1 MNRQIRQLA
10 VGLMACYAAL
20 FSTLN
25 YWSISRSDD
34 LNARFDNTRQILREF
49 NDPRGPIVTADG
61 TVVAASV
68 ATAPGSK
75 YEQQRVYPE
84 GELFA
89 HVTGFYTFGFGSTQ
103 VERVY
108 DGVLTGNT
116 DEQQLRALGNVLGGE
131 RDDSGT
137 VELTLDADLQ
147 RVARDALGQREGSVV
162 VLEPKT
168 GAVRAMWS
176 YPSFDPNL
184 IADPDFD
191 RAKDVLTFYEAQQG
205 NPLLANAYQERYM
218 PGSTFKVITTGIALE
233 NGVVSTDSVFQVE
246 REFVPPQTTD
256 PIQNYGGSSCG
267 GTFPEVFAR
276 SCNTPFAR
284 LALDIGPQRM
294 VEGIERWGIGE
305 PIPIDLPRP
314 AASTFGDTSDLAN
327 NLPLLAIRGFGQNDD
342 QMVPLH
348 MAMVAATVAN
358 GGRMMKPYVVART
371 IDHDGRVLHETEP
384 EVWKTPISEQN
395 AIILNSLMQGVAT
408 SGTARCCIGLNN
420 GISVA
425 AKTGTAQLNAAGE
438 PERSHAW
445 IVAFAPA
452 EDPQYAIAVM
462 LKGTDAEISAGT
474 GGRLAGPVAKT
485 VLDAAFALDEQ
496 AGG

>member
-10 VGLMACYAAL
+10 VGLMVCYVAL

-25 YWSISRSDD
+25 YWSISRGDD

-61 TVVAASV
+61 EVVARSV
-68 ATAPGSK
+68 ATPPGSK
-75 YEQQRVYPE
+75 FEQQRVYPE

-89 HVTGFYTFGFGSTQ
+89 HVTGYYTFGFGSTQ
-103 VERVY
+103 VERQY

-116 DEQQLRALGNVLGGE
+116 EEQQLRALGNVLGGE
-131 RDDSGT
+131 DDDSGT

-147 RVARDALGQREGSVV
+147 RVARDALGQREGSIV
-162 VLEPKT
+162 VLEPST
-168 GAVRAMWS
+168 GAVKAMWS
-176 YPSFDPNL
+176 YPSYDPNL

-191 RAKDVLTFYEAQQG
+191 TASDVLTFYDAQAG

-218 PGSTFKVITTGIALE
+218 PGSTFKVVTTGIALE
-233 NGVVSTDSVFQVE
+233 TGVVTTDRVFETE

-267 GTFPEVFAR
+267 GSFPEVFAR

-284 LALDIGPQRM
+284 LALEVGPERM
-294 VEGIERWGIGE
+294 VEGIARWGIGE

-342 QMVPLH
+342 QMVPMH

-358 GGRMMKPYVVART
+358 GGKMMEPYVVART
-371 IDHDGRVLHETEP
+371 IDHEGRVLDETEP
-384 EVWKTPISEQN
+384 SVWKTPISEQN
-395 AIILNSLMQGVAT
+395 ALILNSLMQGVAT
-408 SGTARCCIGLNN
+408 RGTASCCIGLAN

-425 AKTGTAQLNAAGE
+425 AKTGTAQLNATGE

-452 EDPQYAIAVM
+452 ENPQYAIAVM
-462 LKGTDAEISAGT
+462 LKGTTAEISAGT
-474 GGRLAGPVAKT
+474 GGRLAGPIAKT
-485 VLDAAFALDEQ
+485 VLDAAFAGD
-496 AGG
+496 A